1 VLLSPEHH
9 VKGLI
14 LQLRV
19 CDQTLKMDANES
31 GALNWRLSAHPITL
45 LCYLGFRIGIAH
57 DQHFSLCIP
66 ANTLSTNRQP
76 AHVPLRRPFHQKL
89 VRLHN
94 THHPCR
100 GVNFHYSVLVFILT
114 LILLAIDFYY
124 LKNIAGRRLVGL
136 RWWNEVNTSTG
147 ESHWVFESSSPETR
161 TINATDKR
169 FFWLTMYLVPA
180 LWVGL
185 AILAIL
191 RLIGVIW
198 LVIVGMLRR
207 FLQRICDIG

>member
-1 VLLSPEHH
+1 
-9 VKGLI
+9 
-14 LQLRV
+14 
-19 CDQTLKMDANES
+19 M
-31 GALNWRLSAHPITL
+31 
-45 LCYLGFRIGIAH
+45 
-57 DQHFSLCIP
+57 
-66 ANTLSTNRQP
+66 
-76 AHVPLRRPFHQKL
+76 
-89 VRLHN
+89 
-94 THHPCR
+94 
-100 GVNFHYSVLVFILT
+100 FILT

-136 RWWNEVNTSTG
+136 RWWNEVNTETG

-185 AILAIL
+185 AILAIV

-198 LVIVGMLRR
+198 LVIVGESWTILLRTASTA
-207 FLQRICDIG
+207 DSGA